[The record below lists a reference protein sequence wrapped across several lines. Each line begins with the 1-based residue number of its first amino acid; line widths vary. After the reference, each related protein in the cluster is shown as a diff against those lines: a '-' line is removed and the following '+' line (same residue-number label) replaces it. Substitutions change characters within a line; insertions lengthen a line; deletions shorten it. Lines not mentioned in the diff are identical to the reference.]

1 MTPQEEI
8 KQLKQ
13 TVKELR
19 EIIRKLE
26 KEGARPDAR

>member
-8 KQLKQ
+8 EQLKQ

-26 KEGARPDAR
+26 SAA